1 MLLDKKKV
9 RTVTKVIAVF
19 IALTFILMYIPTILN
34 IADKGANTPAA
45 QDQSQAD
52 MAAQT
57 AALEKAVEANP
68 KDLNNLILLGN
79 AYHGQRIHDK
89 AIDAYT
95 RALELDPKNV
105 DVRIDRATNYFYSGQ
120 VDTATAEGIKG
131 VELDPKH
138 ANARFNLGIF
148 YSAQGKNKEAIE
160 SFKAYIKLEPKGE
173 GAGRAKAQIEVL
185 EKAVK

>member
-1 MLLDKKKV
+1 MLLDKKRVSTFIK
-9 RTVTKVIAVF
+9 IGAVF
-19 IALTFILMYIPTILN
+19 IALTFILAYIPMITGVTDP
-34 IADKGANTPAA
+34 AANTPAA
-45 QDQSQAD
+45 QDQTQAD

-57 AALEKAVEANP
+57 VALEKAVEANP

-89 AIDAYT
+89 AIDAYSKV
-95 RALELDPKNV
+95 LELDPKNV

-131 VELDPKH
+131 VELNPKH

-160 SFKAYIKLEPKGE
+160 AFKTYIKLEPKGE
-173 GAGRAKAQIEVL
+173 GADRAKAQIEVL

>member
-34 IADKGANTPAA
+34 ITDEGANTPAA

-52 MAAQT
+52 MVAKT
-57 AALEKAVEANP
+57 AALEKAVQANP
-68 KDLNNLILLGN
+68 KDLGNLILLGN
-79 AYHGQRIHDK
+79 AYHGQQIHDK
-89 AIDAYT
+89 AIDTYT
-95 RALELDPKNV
+95 RVLELDPKNV

-160 SFKAYIKLEPKGE
+160 SFKAYLKLEPKGE
-173 GAGRAKAQIEVL
+173 GADRAKAQIAVL

>member
-9 RTVTKVIAVF
+9 RTFTKVGAVF
-19 IALTFILMYIPTILN
+19 IALIFILAYIPMITGVLDP
-34 IADKGANTPAA
+34 AGNTPAA

-52 MAAQT
+52 TAAQT

-68 KDLNNLILLGN
+68 KDLGNLILLGN
-79 AYHGQRIHDK
+79 AYHGQQIHDK
-89 AIDAYT
+89 AIDVYT

-148 YSAQGKNKEAIE
+148 YSAQGKNKEAVE
-160 SFKAYIKLEPKGE
+160 SFKAYLKLEPKGE
-173 GAGRAKAQIEVL
+173 GADRAKAQIEVL